1 MAWAFVRQHLAHVPI
16 APDGNQDGRIEKVAE
31 RCDYLLFNR
40 MVAYHIMN
48 GIPVPMD
55 AHAFY
60 DGLRQRFLQRDG
72 MFFLPDQVNEYDVKR
87 LHMDLEFQPVN
98 FFVTDEKNA
107 IGWLN
112 YLLGQRPRTYQEIQ
126 PLYLQE
132 LHQSKTEK
140 MPELLDMLKDNF
152 IQDENGRWYV
162 PDLNNAADLAKLRTK
177 KLVREFYDSYASGRG
192 KLRVFRLE
200 AIRAGFDDCWA
211 RRDFKT
217 IVAVGERLPESAL
230 QEDSALL
237 MYYDNAASLA

>member
-1 MAWAFVRQHLAHVPI
+1 
-16 APDGNQDGRIEKVAE
+16 
-31 RCDYLLFNR
+31 
-40 MVAYHIMN
+40 
-48 GIPVPMD
+48 
-55 AHAFY
+55 
-60 DGLRQRFLQRDG
+60 
-72 MFFLPDQVNEYDVKR
+72 
-87 LHMDLEFQPVN
+87 
-98 FFVTDEKNA
+98 
-107 IGWLN
+107 
-112 YLLGQRPRTYQEIQ
+112 
-126 PLYLQE
+126 
-132 LHQSKTEK
+132 
-140 MPELLDMLKDNF
+140 MLKDNF